1 MKLVHISKKE
11 KAKMR
16 SPLWLVFIVV
26 LFIASFVVINLN
38 LQIVTM
44 LSMPSIVMNS
54 AKSNVRLKDVLQFS
68 SGSVLGSG
76 WLMTIGALSKSAAG
90 RNFSVSLWFPTNVCI
105 NGYGKTNEKAAIYIC
120 TYADEV
126 VKTENGE
133 TKIKQ
138 EFP

>member
-1 MKLVHISKKE
+1 
-11 KAKMR
+11 
-16 SPLWLVFIVV
+16 
-26 LFIASFVVINLN
+26 
-38 LQIVTM
+38 
-44 LSMPSIVMNS
+44 
-54 AKSNVRLKDVLQFS
+54 
-68 SGSVLGSG
+68 
-76 WLMTIGALSKSAAG
+76 MTIGALSKSAAG